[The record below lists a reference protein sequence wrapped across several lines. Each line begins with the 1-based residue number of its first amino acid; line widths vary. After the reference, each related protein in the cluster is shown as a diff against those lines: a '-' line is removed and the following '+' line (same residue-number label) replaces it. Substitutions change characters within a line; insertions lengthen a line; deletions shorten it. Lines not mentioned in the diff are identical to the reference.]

1 MNARSNRVRVAAV
14 VVVSAAVFVPLAVFS
29 GAGFASSSAAQYQY
43 KVTICHHTSSATHP
57 FVTIRIASAAW
68 KAHRRH
74 HDTLGACPA
83 TTPASASTAA
93 STAAAASTAP
103 VAATT
108 GGSSPG
114 QSGESHGQS
123 GESHGQSGE
132 SHGQSASAPG
142 HNK

>member
-1 MNARSNRVRVAAV
+1 MNARSNRVRVAAA

-43 KVTICHHTSSATHP
+43 KVTICHHTNSATHP

-83 TTPASASTAA
+83 TTAASASTAA
-93 STAAAASTAP
+93 ASTATAAS
-103 VAATT
+103 AATVPAST
-108 GGSSPG
+108 GGPSH
-114 QSGESHGQS
+114 GESGV
-123 GESHGQSGE
+123 SHGN
-132 SHGQSASAPG
+132 SASAPG